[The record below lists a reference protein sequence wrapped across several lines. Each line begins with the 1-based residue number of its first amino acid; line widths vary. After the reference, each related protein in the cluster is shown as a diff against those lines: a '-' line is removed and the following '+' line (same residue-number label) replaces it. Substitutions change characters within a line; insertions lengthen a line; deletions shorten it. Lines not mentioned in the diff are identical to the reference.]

1 MLRHDEPRGCDLP
14 KCYIGGGES
23 EWGERTVARRHTR
36 PDACVLEFGG
46 GAGSVSVTLAG
57 ILTQPTDHVVIQPGD
72 DKKAMFG
79 GLAMLQRNAKQCNL
93 KCRIVDRYLRHGD
106 GAWLRGMVSK
116 PFDTIVADCE
126 GCLVGEYDKNPDL
139 FEHVTQIQV
148 ERDDRGKYSELFE
161 KTLGMRMVE
170 PRR

>member
-1 MLRHDEPRGCDLP
+1 M
-14 KCYIGGGES
+14 
-23 EWGERTVARRHTR
+23 
-36 PDACVLEFGG
+36 
-46 GAGSVSVTLAG
+46 SVTLAG

-139 FEHVTQIQV
+139 FEHVTL
-148 ERDDRGKYSELFE
+148 KY
-161 KTLGMRMVE
+161 R
-170 PRR
+170 